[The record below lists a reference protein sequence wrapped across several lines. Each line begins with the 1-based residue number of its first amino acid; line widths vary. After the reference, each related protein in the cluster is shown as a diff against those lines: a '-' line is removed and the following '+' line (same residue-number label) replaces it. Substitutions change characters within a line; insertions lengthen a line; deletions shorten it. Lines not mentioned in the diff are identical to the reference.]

1 MSQMTTPGGM
11 SAQRSADNDVYTVL
25 MLVATLF
32 SLTATIYIAYR
43 AAAFFGSVLPPG
55 GS

>member
-1 MSQMTTPGGM
+1 MQSITSGM
-11 SAQRSADNDVYTVL
+11 SAARASDSDVYTVL

-32 SLTATIYIAYR
+32 SLTATIYVAYR
-43 AAAFFGSVLPPG
+43 AATFFGKVLPPG